1 MRIPLYIEF
10 EDKKVL
16 VIGGGGVGTVRAKK
30 FLEAGAKVRVLSLEF
45 SEELR
50 KLAKEGK
57 VELIEG
63 DAFDEEL
70 LENLIS
76 DSDLVVVAIPSLKV
90 NDIVWKIAK
99 KHKTLVNLAN
109 DAERT
114 EVVVPFE
121 DEFEGIRFAVT
132 TEGKSG
138 IVARKVKE
146 AFRKLLEEDEEII
159 FFLKAMEHLKRFM
172 KSHNVPVQLRMKLYF
187 VISADKEFRRL
198 VKEGKVDEA
207 QNLAEKLVEEYVS
220 GKRKI
225 DESLVKIRF

>member
-10 EDKKVL
+10 EGKNVL

-30 FLEAGAKVRVLSLEF
+30 FIEAGANVKVLSLEF
-45 SEELR
+45 SDELK
-50 KLAKEGK
+50 KLEKEGK
-57 VELIEG
+57 VELIVG
-63 DAFDEEL
+63 DAFNEKL
-70 LENLIS
+70 LEDLIPK
-76 DSDLVVVAIPSLKV
+76 SDLVIVAIPNLKI
-90 NDIVWKIAK
+90 NDIVWRIAK

-121 DEFEGIRFAVT
+121 DEVEGIRFAVT

-138 IVARKVKE
+138 IVARKVKK
-146 AFRKLLEEDEEII
+146 AFRKLLEEDEETI
-159 FFLKAMEHLKRFM
+159 FFLKAMEHLKKFM

-187 VISADKEFRRL
+187 VISADPEFRKL
-198 VKEGKVDEA
+198 VREGNVDKA
-207 QNLAEKLVEEYVS
+207 RILAEKLVDEYVS

-225 DESLVKIRF
+225 DESLVKIQF

>member
-1 MRIPLYIEF
+1 MRIPLFIEF

-30 FLEAGAKVRVLSLEF
+30 FLEAGAKVRVLSLKF
-45 SEELR
+45 SDELK
-50 KLAKEGK
+50 KLAEEGK

-63 DAFDEEL
+63 DAFNENL
-70 LENLIS
+70 LEDLIS
-76 DSDLVVVAIPSLKV
+76 DSDLVVVAIPNLKI
-90 NDIVWKIAK
+90 NDVVWKIAK

-109 DAERT
+109 DAEKT

-121 DEFEGIRFAVT
+121 DEVEGIRFAVT

-146 AFRKLLEEDEEII
+146 AFRKLLEEDEETI
-159 FFLKAMEHLKRFM
+159 FFLKAMEHLKKFM
-172 KSHNVPVQLRMKLYF
+172 KSHNIPVQLRMKLYF
-187 VISADKEFRRL
+187 VISADPEFRRL

-207 QNLAEKLVEEYVS
+207 QNLAEKLVEDYVS

-225 DESLVKIRF
+225 DESLVKMQF

>member
-10 EDKKVL
+10 EGKNVL

-30 FLEAGAKVRVLSLEF
+30 FIEAGANVKVLSLDF
-45 SEELR
+45 SDELR
-50 KLAKEGK
+50 KLEKEGK
-57 VELIEG
+57 VKLIRG
-63 DAFDEEL
+63 DAFNEKL
-70 LENLIS
+70 LEDLIPK
-76 DSDLVVVAIPSLKV
+76 SDLVVVAIPNLKI
-90 NDIVWKIAK
+90 NDIVWRIAK

-121 DEFEGIRFAVT
+121 DEVEGIRFAVT

-146 AFRKLLEEDEEII
+146 AFRKLLEEDEETI
-159 FFLKAMEHLKRFM
+159 FFLKAMEHLKKFM

-187 VISADKEFRRL
+187 VISADPEFRRL
-198 VKEGKVDEA
+198 IKEGEVDKA
-207 QNLAEKLVEEYVS
+207 RSLAEKLVDEYVS

-225 DESLVKIRF
+225 DESLVRIQF

>member
-10 EDKKVL
+10 EGKNVL

-30 FLEAGAKVRVLSLEF
+30 FIEAGSNVKVLSLEF
-45 SEELR
+45 SDELK
-50 KLAKEGK
+50 KLEKEGK
-57 VELIEG
+57 VELIVG
-63 DAFDEEL
+63 DAFNEKL
-70 LENLIS
+70 LEDLIPK
-76 DSDLVVVAIPSLKV
+76 SDLVVVAIPNLKI
-90 NDIVWKIAK
+90 NDIVWRIAK

-121 DEFEGIRFAVT
+121 DEVEGIRFAVT

-146 AFRKLLEEDEEII
+146 AFRKLLEEDEETI
-159 FFLKAMEHLKRFM
+159 FFLKAMEHLKKFM

-187 VISADKEFRRL
+187 VISADPEFRKL
-198 VKEGKVDEA
+198 VREGNVDKA
-207 QNLAEKLVEEYVS
+207 RILAEKLVDEYVS

-225 DESLVKIRF
+225 DESLVKIQF

>member
-16 VIGGGGVGTVRAKK
+16 VIGGGGVGTVRARK

-45 SEELR
+45 SDELR
-50 KLAKEGK
+50 KLAKDGK
-57 VELIEG
+57 VELIKG

-90 NDIVWKIAK
+90 NDIVLKIAK

-121 DEFEGIRFAVT
+121 DEVEGIRFAVT

-146 AFRKLLEEDEEII
+146 AFRRMLEEDEETI

-225 DESLVKIRF
+225 DESLVKIQF

>member
-1 MRIPLYIEF
+1 MRIPLFIEF
-10 EDKKVL
+10 EGKKVL

-30 FLEAGAKVRVLSLEF
+30 FLEAGAKVRVLSLKF
-45 SEELR
+45 SDELR
-50 KLAKEGK
+50 KLAEEGK

-63 DAFDEEL
+63 DAFNENL
-70 LENLIS
+70 LEDLIS
-76 DSDLVVVAIPSLKV
+76 DSDLVVVAIPNLEI
-90 NDIVWKIAK
+90 NDVVWKISK

-121 DEFEGIRFAVT
+121 DEVEGIRFAVT

-146 AFRKLLEEDEEII
+146 AFRKLLEEDEETII
-159 FFLKAMEHLKRFM
+159 FLKAMEHLKKFM
-172 KSHNVPVQLRMKLYF
+172 KSHNIPVQLRMKLYF
-187 VISADKEFRRL
+187 VISADPEFRRL

-207 QNLAEKLVEEYVS
+207 QNFAEKLVEDYVS

-225 DESLVKIRF
+225 DESLVKMQF